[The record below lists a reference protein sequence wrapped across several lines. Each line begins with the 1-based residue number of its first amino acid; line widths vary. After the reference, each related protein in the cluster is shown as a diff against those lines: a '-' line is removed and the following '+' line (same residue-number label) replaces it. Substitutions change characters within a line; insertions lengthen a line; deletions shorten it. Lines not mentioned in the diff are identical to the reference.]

1 MISDLPGR
9 LLWGGSN
16 GGGRSV
22 GQRPSSDFEQLE
34 REGDGTTLRREDGD
48 DALSLASGCAA
59 TEIESPSAAL
69 PTFMALEMQQRQL
82 SVTASEPSR
91 RWPTGVGGF
100 ASINRSAGGAAAT
113 PIVQP
118 GLLRP
123 PHVPLAAPVAAELI
137 LPSSIPGKPKA
148 GFVIPIYR
156 YEPMGNDPPPPHP
169 APLFTFLEFMWV
181 SDPRPIPTP

>member
-1 MISDLPGR
+1 M
-9 LLWGGSN
+9 
-16 GGGRSV
+16 

-91 RWPTGVGGF
+91 RWPGVGGF
-100 ASINRSAGGAAAT
+100 ASMNRSAGGAAAA

-118 GLLRP
+118 GLMRP
-123 PHVPLAAPVAAELI
+123 PHVPAPVAAELI
-137 LPSSIPGKPKA
+137 LPSSIPGKQKS
-148 GFVIPIYR
+148 GFIIPIYR
-156 YEPMGNDPPPPHP
+156 YEPMGNDPPPPCPAQLSTVLKSSFRAQAHP
-169 APLFTFLEFMWV
+169 DPPSQILTIIHFTSSRNRSIETAL
-181 SDPRPIPTP
+181 